1 MKSYSKLFFYVVAGF
16 FVITIFIQ
24 PVRAENRTILKNQM
38 TRIGMVRH
46 AGNTVEV
53 FFQSEGRFF
62 YFPALEGEN
71 SVTEGGELIRL
82 LKLSKKI
89 TLHEFTQPS
98 QGNSTVNFAH
108 YTFEF

>member
-1 MKSYSKLFFYVVAGF
+1 MKTYSKPCVYGMASF
-16 FVITIFIQ
+16 FVFVLFIQ

-71 SVTEGGELIRL
+71 SITKGGELIRL

-89 TLHEFTQPS
+89 PLHEFTQPS